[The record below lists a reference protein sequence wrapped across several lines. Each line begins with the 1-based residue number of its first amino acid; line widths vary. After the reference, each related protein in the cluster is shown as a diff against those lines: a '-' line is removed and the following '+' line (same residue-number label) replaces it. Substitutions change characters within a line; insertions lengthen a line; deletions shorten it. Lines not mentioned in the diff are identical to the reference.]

1 MSALKAIIIDDESKN
16 RELLELMLAEHCP
29 TIRLVGKAANITE
42 GVRLTKSQKPDIVFL
57 DIRLSSRDDGFDF
70 FNHFNTSKNNFEV
83 VFVTAREEYVFRA
96 FNQTF
101 AIGYILKPIDPD
113 ELINIVFKIK
123 QKLLPLRQ
131 SEKLLDDTYQAN
143 NVMFVYIKDETV
155 RLHLVDGRDK
165 IARLSTLEEYEQHTN
180 FVRANR
186 QYIINLSF
194 VNKITDIDERGEK
207 LRGAIA
213 ALYNGEDISISVNRK
228 SYFIKSFEQYV
239 S

>member
-1 MSALKAIIIDDESKN
+1 MSALKAIIIDDEPKN

-29 TIRLVGKAANITE
+29 TIRLVGQAANVTE

-57 DIRLSSRDDGFDF
+57 DIRLSSRDEGFDF
-70 FNHFNTSKNNFEV
+70 FNHFSASKSNFEV

-123 QKLLPLRQ
+123 QKLLPLHQ
-131 SEKLLDDTYQAN
+131 SEKLLDDVFQAN
-143 NVMFVYIKDETV
+143 DVMFVYIKDETV
-155 RLHLVDGRDK
+155 RLHLIDGRDK
-165 IARLSTLEEYEQHTN
+165 IARSGTLEEYEHHDH

-194 VNKITDIDERGEK
+194 VNKISDIDEHGEK

-213 ALYNGEDISISVNRK
+213 VLYNGDEISISVSRK
-228 SYFIKSFEQYV
+228 TNFIRSFEQYM

>member
-1 MSALKAIIIDDESKN
+1 MSTLKAIIIDDEPQN

-29 TIRLVGKAANITE
+29 TIRVVGKAATVTE

-57 DIRLSSRDDGFDF
+57 DIRLSRGDEGFDF
-70 FNHFNTSKNNFEV
+70 FNHFNRTKTQFEV

-113 ELINIVFKIK
+113 ELLNIVFKIK
-123 QKLLPLRQ
+123 QKLLPLQ
-131 SEKLLDDTYQAN
+131 QAEKLIDETYQAN
-143 NVMFVYIKDETV
+143 EVMYIVIKDETV
-155 RLHLVDGRDK
+155 RIRLIDGREK
-165 IARLSTLEEYEQHTN
+165 IAKASSLEEYDQYEN

-186 QYIINLSF
+186 QYVINLSF
-194 VNKITDIDERGEK
+194 VNKITDIDEHGDR

-213 ALYNGEDISISVNRK
+213 VLFNGDEITISVNRK
-228 SYFIKSFEQYV
+228 SYFIRCFEQYT

>member
-1 MSALKAIIIDDESKN
+1 MSALKAIIIDDEAHN

-29 TIRLVGKAANITE
+29 TIRLIGQAANVTE

-57 DIRLSSRDDGFDF
+57 DIRLSSRDEGFDF
-70 FNHFNTSKNNFEV
+70 FNHFNAIKANFEV

-131 SEKLLDDTYQAN
+131 SEKLIDDTYQAN
-143 NVMFVYIKDETV
+143 DIMFVYIKDETV
-155 RLHLVDGRDK
+155 RFHLVDGRDK
-165 IARLSTLEEYEQHTN
+165 IARSGTLEEYEQYN
-180 FVRANR
+180 SFVRANR
-186 QYIINLSF
+186 QYIVNLSF
-194 VNKITDIDERGEK
+194 VNKITDIDEHGER

-213 ALYNGEDISISVNRK
+213 VLYTGEEISISVNRK
-228 SYFIKSFEQYV
+228 SHFIRAFEQHI

>member
-1 MSALKAIIIDDESKN
+1 MSALKAIIIDDEPRN

-29 TIRLVGKAANITE
+29 TIRLAGQAATVTE

-57 DIRLSSRDDGFDF
+57 DIRLSSRDEGFDF
-70 FNHFNTSKNNFEV
+70 FNHFSASKAQFEV

-131 SEKLLDDTYQAN
+131 LEKLIDDTYQAN
-143 NVMFVYIKDETV
+143 DILFIYIKDETV
-155 RLHLVDGRDK
+155 RLRLVDGREK
-165 IARLSTLEEYEQHTN
+165 IAHSGTLEEYEQYR
-180 FVRANR
+180 FFIRANR
-186 QYIINLSF
+186 QYIINLAF
-194 VNKITDIDERGEK
+194 VNKITDIDEKGEK

-213 ALYNGEDISISVNRK
+213 VLYAGEEISISVNRK
-228 SYFIKSFEQYV
+228 SHFIRSFEQYV

>member
-1 MSALKAIIIDDESKN
+1 MSTLKAIIIDDEVRN
-16 RELLELMLAEHCP
+16 RELLKLMLAEHCP
-29 TIRLVGKAANITE
+29 TVRVVGQAANITE

-57 DIRLSSRDDGFDF
+57 DIRLSNGDEGFDF
-70 FNHFNTSKNNFEV
+70 FNHFPPSKSEFEV

-113 ELINIVFKIK
+113 ELISIVFKIK
-123 QKLLPLRQ
+123 QKLLLTQQPD
-131 SEKLLDDTYQAN
+131 KFIDDTYN
-143 NVMFVYIKDETV
+143 SNDVMFIFIKDETV
-155 RLHLVDGRDK
+155 RLHFVDGREK
-165 IARLSTLEEYEQHTN
+165 IAKSNTLEEYEHLRT

-186 QYIINLSF
+186 QYVVNLAF
-194 VNKITDIDERGEK
+194 VNKVTDIDAQGDK

-213 ALYNGEDISISVNRK
+213 VLYNNHEISISVNRK
-228 SYFIKSFEQYV
+228 SHFIRSFVQF

>member
-1 MSALKAIIIDDESKN
+1 MSALRAIIIDDEPKN

-29 TIRLVGKAANITE
+29 SLRVMGQAADVTE
-42 GVRLTKSQKPDIVFL
+42 GVRLTKSLRPDIVFL
-57 DIRLSSRDDGFDF
+57 DIRLSRGEEGFDF
-70 FNHFNTSKNNFEV
+70 FNHFNTAKANFEV

-113 ELINIVFKIK
+113 DLINIVFKIK
-123 QKLLPLRQ
+123 QKMLSLRQ
-131 SEKLLDDTYQAN
+131 SEKLLDETYHVN
-143 NVMFVYIKDETV
+143 EVMYVHIKDETV

-165 IARLSTLEEYEQHTN
+165 IARANTLEEYEQYNH

-186 QYIINLSF
+186 QYVVNLSF

-207 LRGAIA
+207 LRGGFAV
-213 ALYNGEDISISVNRK
+213 LFNGDEISISVNRK
-228 SYFIKSFEQYV
+228 TPFIRSFEQYAF
-239 S
+239 